1 MKIDVSSNI
10 CYSSAIFYPKMMVMQ
25 SSDVSV
31 APVECDRVCKFC
43 VLREEY
49 VYV

>member
-1 MKIDVSSNI
+1 MKLDVSSNI
-10 CYSSAIFYPKMMVMQ
+10 CYSSAISYIKVMVIQ

-31 APVECDRVCKFC
+31 TPVECDRVCKFC